1 MPVKSQRLLQIISEE
16 LNNIEQ
22 RVKGY
27 GQGPLKDA
35 LVEIIEIVQQHRIA
49 RTTVQQKINDQVN
62 TVGKYLH
69 KKRTKS

>member
-35 LVEIIEIVQQHRIA
+35 LVEIIEIVRQHRIA
-49 RTTVQQKINDQVN
+49 RTTVQQKINDKVN

-69 KKRTKS
+69 KKRTNS